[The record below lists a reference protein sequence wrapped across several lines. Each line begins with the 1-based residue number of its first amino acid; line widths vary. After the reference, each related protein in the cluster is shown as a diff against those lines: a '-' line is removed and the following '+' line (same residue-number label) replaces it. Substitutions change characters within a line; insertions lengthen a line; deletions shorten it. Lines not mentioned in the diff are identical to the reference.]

1 MRLKRFN
8 EDVSNNNLK
17 QFAITTK
24 SESGDYYMY
33 FVECVERPNHE
44 EIDDFLLENGNDIED
59 GELYEEI
66 EIMREITNII
76 KI

>member
-1 MRLKRFN
+1 MKIKKVN
-8 EDVSNNNLK
+8 ELNINNELK

-33 FVECVERPNHE
+33 FVECEIQPSHE
-44 EIDDFLLENGNDIED
+44 EIDDFLLENGNDIYD
-59 GELYEEI
+59 GELYEEV
-66 EIMREITNII
+66 EIIRQITNFI